1 MQGNY
6 LTHGVQEPIHQ
17 ILRNKD
23 SLFQILVAASRVYDK
38 LRFDKLS
45 KLYMCFSKRMEIHT
59 PNPAS
64 SDLVSIQDPIIGK
77 LEQNSLDLKY
87 TLSIFNENIYTNLED
102 FKGRIRIS
110 PQNYES
116 HLVIEKI

>member
-1 MQGNY
+1 MG
-6 LTHGVQEPIHQ
+6 
-17 ILRNKD
+17 
-23 SLFQILVAASRVYDK
+23 
-38 LRFDKLS
+38 
-45 KLYMCFSKRMEIHT
+45 IHT